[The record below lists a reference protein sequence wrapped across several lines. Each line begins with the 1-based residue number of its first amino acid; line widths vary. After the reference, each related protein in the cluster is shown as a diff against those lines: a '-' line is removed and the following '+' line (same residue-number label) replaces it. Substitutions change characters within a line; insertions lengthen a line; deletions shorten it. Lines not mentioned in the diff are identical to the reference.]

1 MQSPQLE
8 VLIDAVLRAVQE
20 RLGNSADPQLTQLVV
35 REVVNAVLRDGG
47 PGDQQL
53 ERRAGPLGDSDGPS
67 RAVVTASGKNGR
79 GVVAA
84 VSKVIADANGD
95 IQDMSQTIVSDFFT
109 LIMIVDLDSL
119 KVPFAQMKEAL
130 KSASERLGFH
140 IVVMHEDVM
149 RALQRV

>member
-1 MQSPQLE
+1 MHKPQLE
-8 VLIDAVLRAVQE
+8 VLIDAVLRAVSE
-20 RLGNSADPQLTQLVV
+20 RLGGDADPQLTQLVV
-35 REVVNAVLRDGG
+35 REVVNAVLRDGNAA
-47 PGDQQL
+47 PL

-67 RAVVTASGKNGR
+67 RAVVTASGKNTK

-84 VSKVIADANGD
+84 VSKVIADASGD

-109 LIMIVDLDSL
+109 LIMVVALDEL
-119 KVPFAQMKEAL
+119 NMPFSQMKEAL
-130 KSASERLGFH
+130 KSAGEQLGFH